1 VDAAERRRF
10 VREHRTAIYGYA
22 RQTEAPSLSVVYYL
36 MDGDDEMLVS
46 CMAERAKTKAA
57 ERDPHATLCVLDEQW
72 PLTYVQVQCKVAV
85 ERDFDA
91 AVDLLVRLSELMAE
105 TKLPDTAR
113 APLEE
118 MARREQRI
126 VLRLTPYATYHTPPR
141 HVRKVEDLEGLTH
154 WTSSSIP
161 W

>member
-1 VDAAERRRF
+1 MDAAERRRF
-10 VREHRTAIYGYA
+10 VRGHRTAIYGYA
-22 RQTEAPSLSVVYYL
+22 RQTEPPSLSVVYYL

-57 ERDPHATLCVLDEQW
+57 ELDPHATLCVLDEQW

-105 TKLPDTAR
+105 KKLPDTAR
-113 APLEE
+113 VPLEE

-141 HVRKVEDLEGLTH
+141 HVREVEDLEGLTH
-154 WTSSSIP
+154 WTSSSIH